1 MKKPLVISIL
11 LAIAPLSFAATHNL
25 DGRTL
30 TVDETLGHFRA
41 RRKVAVTPEGWAR
54 IKVLTKPRSMLL
66 PTVVIFTV

>member
-30 TVDETLGHFRA
+30 TVDELWAISAPGE
-41 RRKVAVTPEGWAR
+41 KVAVTPEGWAR
-54 IKVLTKPRSMLL
+54 IKVS
-66 PTVVIFTV
+66 